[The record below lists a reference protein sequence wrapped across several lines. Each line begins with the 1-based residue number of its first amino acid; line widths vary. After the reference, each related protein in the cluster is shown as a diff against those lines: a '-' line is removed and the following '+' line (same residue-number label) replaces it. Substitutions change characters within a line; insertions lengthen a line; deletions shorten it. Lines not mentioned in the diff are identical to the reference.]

1 MYDIFSNNKISNLR
15 TVASQDAGAANQP
28 DNDGVDLQEIG
39 DKGNYERTTRGA
51 LLIEVTSVGNAGTLD
66 VIVQDYDLQNET
78 WDTDF
83 CTLDQIDAAGLYR
96 FDLKYVKQKI
106 RLNATVG
113 GNAVVWGAKFI
124 GFDATR
130 RPVKQSDST
139 LLTGTYA
146 SDR

>member
-66 VIVQDYDLQNET
+66 VIVQDYDLQIKN
-78 WDTDF
+78 WDADF

-106 RLNATVG
+106 RLNATVA
-113 GNAVVWGAKFI
+113 GNAVVWGAK
-124 GFDATR
+124 GTGLMQLVD
-130 RPVKQSDST
+130 
-139 LLTGTYA
+139 LLNKVIQHF
-146 SDR
+146 